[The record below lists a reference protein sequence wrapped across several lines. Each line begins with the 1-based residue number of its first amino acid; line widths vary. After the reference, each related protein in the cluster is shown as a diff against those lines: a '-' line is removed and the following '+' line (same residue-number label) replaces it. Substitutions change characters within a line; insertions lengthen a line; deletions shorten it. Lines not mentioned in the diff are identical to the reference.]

1 MPAFC
6 CVPVPAS
13 SYLPPPLT
21 CERLEQILPRFGGE
35 LTRRPGG
42 NADVEYPLPEHATEE
57 LRDFLRPLAFARE
70 EAGFLARLP
79 GGRVLGS
86 GNVLSPDGRSIARD
100 VSPDFGKSFSEHWLL
115 TYKKIRPPVV
125 LDGTIAVIATTLGAG
140 YCHWLLEELPRLL
153 TLDDG
158 CETIIAHAVQPFSRD
173 ALKLHGFR
181 GRVLEPGRSSH
192 FACEQLLIPSFN
204 GEPGWPTREGL
215 RRVVAFAG
223 MLPGAVGRGERLYV
237 SREKAGRRRVLN
249 EATLWP
255 SLQAQGFQKTY
266 LEDLSWAEQIAAFR
280 DAKIVVAPH
289 GAGLA
294 NLAFCRPGTRVVEF
308 FNRAYFN
315 PCFWRL
321 AALAGLDYRPVATSA
336 PGPLTQDP
344 RAGRLDLVA
353 DVQAILRAAA

>member
-1 MPAFC
+1 MPAS
-6 CVPVPAS
+6 P
-13 SYLPPPLT
+13 YLPSPLT

-35 LTRRPGG
+35 LARRPGG
-42 NADVEYPLPEHATEE
+42 NAIVEYSLPTHASAEV
-57 LRDFLRPLAFARE
+57 RDFLRPLVSARE

-100 VSPDFGKSFSEHWLL
+100 VSPDFGKSFEEHWLL

-125 LDGTIAVIATTLGAG
+125 LEGTVAVIATTLGAG

-153 TLDDG
+153 ALDDAG
-158 CETIIAHAVQPFSRD
+158 CGTIIAHTRQPFSQD

-192 FACEQLLIPSFN
+192 FACEHLLIPSLN
-204 GEPGWPTREGL
+204 GEPGCPTREGL
-215 RRVVAFAG
+215 RRVVEFTEAVR
-223 MLPGAVGRGERLYV
+223 GAAGRGERLYI

-249 EATLWP
+249 EAALWP
-255 SLQAQGFQKTY
+255 VLQAQGFQKTH
-266 LEDLSWAEQIAAFR
+266 LEDLSWEEQIAAFR
-280 DAKIVVAPH
+280 EAKIVVAPH

-294 NLAFCRPGTRVVEF
+294 NLTFCQPGTRVVEF
-308 FNRAYFN
+308 FNRVYFN

-321 AALAGLDYRPVATSA
+321 AALAGLDYRPVVTSG
-336 PGPLTQDP
+336 PEPLTQDP

-353 DVQAILRAAA
+353 DVQAILRAAV